1 MDLGVGISKI
11 SVWIRNQHLQNT
23 MCAIFSQNGQ
33 LLIFQ
38 PKFREI
44 AQLREPNIVES
55 VAESWVEAEMSWV
68 EVKMSWVEVDAARW
82 SWMELGAWFSN
93 TDICFQLP
101 LRSSHA

>member
-1 MDLGVGISKI
+1 MP
-11 SVWIRNQHLQNT
+11 
-23 MCAIFSQNGQ
+23 IFTQNGQ

-55 VAESWVEAEMSWV
+55 VAESWVEAEMSRV

-82 SWMELGAWFSN
+82 SWVELGSWFSN

-101 LRSSHA
+101 LRSSHAEIFLN